1 MRDYCFLFLF
11 QSLFN
16 EFSVLEISASSFLVP
31 QYKLIN
37 KIESKRC
44 HHFLDNRFYHIP
56 LTTKVIYFAILFD
69 IELDDFFTVLWIL
82 KFNPNFLKCL
92 LDVSINESFGLFLS
106 DYNIRERLRV
116 RKKLHDKVI
125 MKECVEKNALDDNLE
140 VCHKCKNE
148 ETIIFKDLSY
158 LPKFCPRLD
167 EINKLSKNFSK
178 SIDSEI
184 TSLASAMKP
193 LINARNGMIAS
204 LKNMYLI
211 PKNDIN
217 IGQLLEPLPLTHHHL
232 TQTELKLLNRVND
245 LESELAKVYREILP
259 LREII
264 EERIAKRI
272 KEKSKYVR

>member
-1 MRDYCFLFLF
+1 
-11 QSLFN
+11 
-16 EFSVLEISASSFLVP
+16 
-31 QYKLIN
+31 
-37 KIESKRC
+37 
-44 HHFLDNRFYHIP
+44 
-56 LTTKVIYFAILFD
+56 
-69 IELDDFFTVLWIL
+69 
-82 KFNPNFLKCL
+82 
-92 LDVSINESFGLFLS
+92 VSINESFGLFLS

-167 EINKLSKNFSK
+167 EINKLSKKISA
-178 SIDSEI
+178 SIDSAI

-193 LINARNGMIAS
+193 WINARNGMISS
-204 LKNMYLI
+204 LKNTYLI
-211 PKNDIN
+211 PNKNIN
-217 IGQLLEPLPLTHHHL
+217 IGELLEPLPLTHHNL
-232 TQTELKLLNRVND
+232 TQTELKLLNRVKE
-245 LESELAKVYREILP
+245 LESDLAKVYREILP

-272 KEKSKYVR
+272 KEKTKYVR